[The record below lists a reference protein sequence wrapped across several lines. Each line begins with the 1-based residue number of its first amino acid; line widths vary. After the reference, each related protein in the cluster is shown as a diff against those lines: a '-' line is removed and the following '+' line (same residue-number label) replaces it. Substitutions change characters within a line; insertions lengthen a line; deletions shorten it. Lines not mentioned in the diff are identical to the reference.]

1 MPRRKQVAVRP
12 TYAVSRPS
20 HSGSGVVPTLRNLA
34 YGVLSTRAG
43 RDAVAAAGRQLV
55 GTKRKN
61 TSSGKTKAKKKKQ
74 KSKSRNTALNRRS
87 ADDQAAPTQT
97 GFHHYFKKKGM
108 KVKSKWG
115 WKYIQQG
122 SGNYVWTSTEG
133 QQGYFNMPGIMTV
146 PQMTSTSQVGV
157 LANDTTF
164 DVLPWDLNPY
174 KYNTGSALFTGG
186 ANITFPYYED
196 RIYLQKVS
204 GFLDLLNTS
213 TVSAAFVDVYW
224 LVSKQ
229 ALAVLPSAQ
238 VANAVIHDS
247 FANADATKGQ
257 LAYIQRTTAIGTT
270 ASGGEGRVGYPTMDV
285 YGMHPQQLPSF
296 SKFFKIIR
304 KDNMVLAPGES
315 RRTYA
320 TFHYN
325 ENQLKV

>member
-1 MPRRKQVAVRP
+1 MPRGKQVAVRP

-20 HSGSGVVPTLRNLA
+20 HSGGGALSNVRNLA
-34 YGVLSTRAG
+34 YGILSTRAG
-43 RDAVAAAGRQLV
+43 RDAVATAGRQLI

-74 KSKSRNTALNRRS
+74 KTKKKNTMLNRRA

-146 PQMTSTSQVGV
+146 PQMTSTSDTSA

-164 DVLPWDLNPY
+164 DCLPWNLNPY
-174 KYNTGSALFTGG
+174 QYTTGSSLFTGG
-186 ANITFPYYED
+186 ANVTFPMYED

-229 ALAVLPSAQ
+229 ALAVTPSAQ
-238 VANAVIHDS
+238 VANSVIHDS
-247 FANADATKGQ
+247 FANADPTKGQ
-257 LAYIQRTTAIGTT
+257 VAYVQRTTALGTGT
-270 ASGGEGRVGYPTMDV
+270 GKGTVGYPTMDV

-304 KDNMVLAPGES
+304 KDNMVLSPGES

-325 ENQLKV
+325 ESQLKV

>member
-1 MPRRKQVAVRP
+1 MPRRKNQVAVRP
-12 TYAVSRPS
+12 TYAVSRTS

-34 YGVLSTRAG
+34 YSVLSTRAG

-61 TSSGKTKAKKKKQ
+61 TSSGKTKSKKKRQ
-74 KSKSRNTALNRRS
+74 KTKRKNTALNRRS

-97 GFHHYFKKKGM
+97 GFHHYFKKKGL
-108 KVKSKWG
+108 KVSSKWG
-115 WKYIQQG
+115 WKYINQG
-122 SGNYVWTSTEG
+122 SGNYVWTSSEG
-133 QQGYFNMPGIMTV
+133 QQGYFNMPGILTV
-146 PQMTSTSQVGV
+146 PQMTSTSDTSA

-164 DVLPWDLNPY
+164 DCLPWDLNPY

-213 TVSAAFVDVYW
+213 SVSAAFVDVYW

-229 ALAVLPSAQ
+229 ALAVTPSAQ

-257 LAYIQRTTAIGTT
+257 VAYVQRRTALGTGAGAGT
-270 ASGGEGRVGYPTMDV
+270 VGYPTMDV

-304 KDNMVLAPGES
+304 KDNMVLSPGES

-325 ENQLKV
+325 ESQLKV